1 MRSLRYGFVP
11 GVLLLLS
18 TVLSGCATMGT
29 EEGGQFIIATTEAFS
44 RFKGEYENTTYFKR
58 HKPASV
64 AVLPFVGVI
73 DKVYSITY
81 SKENPGDIVRRGM
94 YNHIASLPF
103 KDLEIFNVDKRL
115 KNAGLTDTGKVDQ
128 LLAENP
134 KKLQSVLGVDAVF
147 TGKITHFDRIYA
159 GIYSQLAVGCEVKLW
174 DLKTGNLL
182 WRAKHIQRA
191 HGGGF
196 SLNPIGLITAT
207 LASVWNLRHTEMMSQ
222 TDDLFREI
230 VSTIELPESA
240 LHAQMRTPRIDLFT
254 VMNPGKPF
262 VKGQKVAFRLIG
274 DPGCRAYV
282 DLGDFQAGIELVPV
296 PGAVKQALQLEILDA
311 IRKTYTETGH
321 QLTDA
326 LFAAIEK
333 EFDSREIYE
342 GTYMVKPD
350 EQAYGLTAMAYLVNP
365 DSGQGRAIDPAHQL
379 DIDSLPP
386 EMVTGLTTAS
396 LDGKVKILW
405 TPNSEDDLAGYETW
419 SSTTPLSGFNQVA
432 SSEKP
437 ATVLPDQENFNRFFV
452 KVRAVDRAGNAG
464 EFPKAVEAVALPV
477 AGLYQL
483 PQPGPLLGGA
493 IQGKALLV
501 AEKSPYT
508 AGSGITVG
516 PGATLYIEPGVE
528 ILFSPG
534 AALTIAGG
542 ELLAYGH
549 KDRPIAFSPKAAGAQ
564 PGAWQGVVLDGAGRV
579 RLKYVSIEKADT
591 GLTVAN
597 CAPEMHGGTIS
608 QSAQAGMLLMD
619 NARPDVS
626 CSVFS
631 GNQGQ
636 GALVM
641 EGAGLGPIIHNNVF
655 ENNDPFHVQS
665 YAPIQVDLTG
675 NFWGAARPAEAL
687 FLGNILWKPALS
699 GRPDACA
706 AY

>member
-1 MRSLRYGFVP
+1 MKPLRYGFVP
-11 GVLLLLS
+11 AILLMMALF
-18 TVLSGCATMGT
+18 LSGCATVGT
-29 EEGGQFIIATTEAFS
+29 EEGAQFIIATSEAFS
-44 RFKGEYENTTYFKR
+44 RFKGEYENTAYFKR
-58 HKPASV
+58 HKPTSV
-64 AVLPFVGVI
+64 AVLPFVGVE
-73 DKVYSITY
+73 DKAYSIAY

-103 KDLEIFNVDKRL
+103 KDLELFNTDKRL

-128 LLAENP
+128 MLAENP
-134 KKLQSVLGVDAVF
+134 KKLKSILGVDAAF
-147 TGKITHFDRIYA
+147 TGKITHFDRVFA
-159 GIYSQLAVGCEVKLW
+159 GIYSQIAVGCEVKLW
-174 DLKTGNLL
+174 DLRTGNLL
-182 WRAKHIQRA
+182 WRAKHVQRA

-196 SLNPIGLITAT
+196 SLNPIGLLTAT
-207 LASVWNLRHTEMMSQ
+207 IASMWNLRHTEMMSQ

-240 LHAQMRTPRIDLFT
+240 LHAQMRIPRIDLFT

-262 VKGQKVAFRLIG
+262 VKGQKAAFRLIG

-282 DLGDFQAGIELVPV
+282 DLGDFRAGIELTPV
-296 PGAVKQALQLEILDA
+296 SGAVKQALRLEVLDA

-321 QLTDA
+321 QLTEEM
-326 LFAAIEK
+326 LAAIEK

-350 EQAYGLTAMAYLVNP
+350 EQAYGLTAMAYLVNS
-365 DSGQGRAIDPAHQL
+365 DGGQGHAIDPAHQL

-386 EMVTGLTTAS
+386 EMVSGLATAS

-405 TPNSEDDLAGYETW
+405 TPNNEDDLAGYEVW
-419 SSTTPLSGFNQVA
+419 SSITPLSGFNQA
-432 SSEKP
+432 AYSEKP

-452 KVRAVDRAGNAG
+452 KVRAVDRAGNFG
-464 EFPKAVEAVALPV
+464 KFPQAAEAVALPV

-483 PQPGPLLGGA
+483 PQPGPMLGGA
-493 IQGKALLV
+493 ILGKVLLV
-501 AEKSPYT
+501 AEKNPYT

-516 PGATLYIEPGVE
+516 PGATLYIEPGVK

-534 AALTIAGG
+534 AALNITGG
-542 ELLAYGH
+542 ELLAYGQ
-549 KDRPIAFSPKAAGAQ
+549 KDRPITFGPKATGAQ
-564 PGAWQGVVLDGAGRV
+564 PGAWQGVVLEGAGRV
-579 RLKYVSIEKADT
+579 RLRYITIVKADT
-591 GLTVAN
+591 GITVSN
-597 CAPEMHGGTIS
+597 CAPEIHAGNIS

-655 ENNDPFHVQS
+655 ENSDPFHVQS
-665 YAPIQVDLTG
+665 YAPLQVDLTG
-675 NFWGAARPAEAL
+675 NYWGSARPADEL

-699 GRPDACA
+699 GRPEACA
-706 AY
+706 AQ

>member
-1 MRSLRYGFVP
+1 
-11 GVLLLLS
+11 
-18 TVLSGCATMGT
+18 MGT

-64 AVLPFVGVI
+64 AVLPFVGVE
-73 DKVYSITY
+73 DKAYSIAY

-103 KDLEIFNVDKRL
+103 KDLELFNADKRL
-115 KNAGLTDTGKVDQ
+115 KNAGITDTGKIDQ

-134 KKLQSVLGVDAVF
+134 KKLKSILGVDAVF

-182 WRAKHIQRA
+182 WRAKHVQRT

-207 LASVWNLRHTEMMSQ
+207 IASVWNLRHTEMMSQ

-240 LHAQMRTPRIDLFT
+240 LHAQVRIPRIDLFT

-262 VKGQKVAFRLIG
+262 VKGKKVAFRLIG

-282 DLGDFQAGIELVPV
+282 DLGDFQAGIELAPV
-296 PGAVKQALQLEILDA
+296 SGAMKKVLQLEVLDA

-321 QLTDA
+321 RLTDDLLA
-326 LFAAIEK
+326 GIEK

-342 GTYMVKPD
+342 GTYTVKPD
-350 EQAYGLTAMAYLVNP
+350 EQAYGLTAMAYLVNS

-386 EMVTGLTTAS
+386 EMVSGLATDS
-396 LDGKVKILW
+396 LDGKVKVLW
-405 TPNSEDDLAGYETW
+405 MPNREDDLAGYEIW
-419 SSTTPLSGFNQVA
+419 SSTTPLSGFTQAA
-432 SSEKP
+432 SSEKQ
-437 ATVLPDQENFNRFFV
+437 TILLPDQENFNRFFV
-452 KVRAVDRAGNAG
+452 RVRAVDRAGNSG
-464 EFPKAVEAVALPV
+464 KFPPAAEAVALPV
-477 AGLYQL
+477 AGLYEL
-483 PQPGPLLGGA
+483 PQPGPMLGGA
-493 IQGKALLV
+493 IMDKVLLV
-501 AEKSPYT
+501 AEKNPYT

-528 ILFSPG
+528 ILFAPG
-534 AALTIAGG
+534 AGLTIAGG
-542 ELLAYGH
+542 EMLAYGH
-549 KDRPIAFSPKAAGAQ
+549 KDRPVIFGPKANNAQ
-564 PGAWQGVVLDGAGRV
+564 PGAWPGVVLDGAERV
-579 RLKYVSIEKADT
+579 RLKYITIAKADT
-591 GLTVAN
+591 GLTVSN
-597 CAPEMHGGTIS
+597 CAPEIQASTIS
-608 QSAQAGMLLMD
+608 QSAQAGMVLMD
-619 NARPDVS
+619 NARPNVS

-641 EGAGLGPIIHNNVF
+641 EGAGLGPIIHNNIF
-655 ENNDPFHVQS
+655 EDSDPFHVQS
-665 YAPIQVDLTG
+665 YAPLQVDLTG
-675 NFWGAARPAEAL
+675 NFWGTASPAAEL
-687 FLGNILWKPALS
+687 FLGNILWKPALAD
-699 GRPDACA
+699 RPDACVMH
-706 AY
+706 

>member
-11 GVLLLLS
+11 AVLLLLS
-18 TVLSGCATMGT
+18 TVLSGCATVGT

-44 RFKGEYENTTYFKR
+44 RFKGEYENTPYFKR

-64 AVLPFVGVI
+64 AVLPFVGVE
-73 DKVYSITY
+73 DKAYSIAY

-103 KDLEIFNVDKRL
+103 KDLEIFNADQRL

-134 KKLQSVLGVDAVF
+134 KKLQSILGVDAVF

-182 WRAKHIQRA
+182 WRAKHVQRA

-240 LHAQMRTPRIDLFT
+240 RHAQVRIPRIDLFT

-282 DLGDFQAGIELVPV
+282 DLGDFKAGIELTPV
-296 PGAVKQALQLEILDA
+296 PGAVKQALQLEALDA

-321 QLTDA
+321 PLTDD

-342 GTYMVKPD
+342 GFYTVEPD

-365 DSGQGRAIDPAHQL
+365 DSGQGRSIDPAHQL

-386 EMVTGLTTAS
+386 EMVRGLGTAS

-405 TPNSEDDLAGYETW
+405 TSNSEEDLAGYEIW
-419 SSTTPLSGFNQVA
+419 SSTTPLSGFNQA
-432 SSEKP
+432 TSSEKP
-437 ATVLPDQENFNRFFV
+437 ATVLSDQENFNRFFV
-452 KVRAVDRAGNAG
+452 KVRAVDRAGNAS

-483 PQPGPLLGGA
+483 SQPGPLLGGV

-501 AEKSPYT
+501 AEKNPYT

-516 PGATLYIEPGVE
+516 PGATLYVEPGVE

-542 ELLAYGH
+542 ELLAYGQQN
-549 KDRPIAFSPKAAGAQ
+549 RPIIFGPKAAGAQ

-591 GLTVAN
+591 GLTVAD
-597 CAPEMHGGTIS
+597 CAPEIYGGTIS

-641 EGAGLGPIIHNNVF
+641 EGAGLGPMIHNNVF

-665 YAPIQVDLTG
+665 YAPLQVDLTG
-675 NFWGAARPAEAL
+675 NFWGAAIPAEAL

>member
-1 MRSLRYGFVP
+1 MKRLPCGLAL
-11 GVLLLLS
+11 VLLLLVA
-18 TVLSGCATMGT
+18 TLFSGCATVGT
-29 EEGGQFIIATTEAFS
+29 EEGAEFIIATSEAFS

-64 AVLPFVGVI
+64 AVLPFVGVE
-73 DKVYSITY
+73 DKAYSIAY

-103 KDLEIFNVDKRL
+103 KDLEIYNTDKRL
-115 KNAGLTDTGKVDQ
+115 KNAGLTDTGKIDE

-134 KKLQSVLGVDAVF
+134 KKLKSILGVDAAF

-159 GIYSQLAVGCEVKLW
+159 GIYSQIAVGCEVKLW

-196 SLNPIGLITAT
+196 SLNPIGLVTAT

-240 LHAQMRTPRIDLFT
+240 LHAQVRIPRIDLFT

-262 VKGQKVAFRLIG
+262 VKGQKAAFRLVG
-274 DPGCRAYV
+274 DLDCRAYV
-282 DLGDFQAGIELVPV
+282 DLGDFKAGIELSPVPV
-296 PGAVKQALQLEILDA
+296 AVKQALQLEVLDA
-311 IRKTYTETGH
+311 IRKTYSETGH
-321 QLTDA
+321 KLTDE

-342 GTYMVKPD
+342 GVYMVKPD
-350 EQAYGLTAMAYLVNP
+350 EQAYGLTAMAFLVNA
-365 DSGQGRAIDPAHQL
+365 DSGQRSVIDPAHQL

-386 EMVTGLTTAS
+386 GPVTGLATES
-396 LDGKVKILW
+396 LDSKVKVQW
-405 TPNSEDDLAGYETW
+405 APNSEDDLAGYEIW
-419 SSTTPLSGFNQVA
+419 SSPTPLSGFVQA
-432 SSEKP
+432 AMAEKHEGIL
-437 ATVLPDQENFNRFFV
+437 ADQENFNRYFV
-452 KVRAVDRAGNAG
+452 KVRAVDRAGNTG
-464 EFPKAVEAVALPV
+464 VFPKAVAAVALPV

-493 IQGKALLV
+493 IAGEVLLV
-501 AEKSPYT
+501 AEKNPYT
-508 AGSGITVG
+508 AGSEIKVG
-516 PGATLYIEPGVE
+516 PGAVLYIEPGVE

-534 AALTIAGG
+534 AALTVAGG
-542 ELLAYGH
+542 DLLAYGH
-549 KDRPIAFSPKAAGAQ
+549 KDRPITFGPKAAGAQ
-564 PGAWQGVVLDGAGRV
+564 PGAWQGVVLESAGRV
-579 RLKYVSIEKADT
+579 RLKFTSITKADT
-591 GLTVAN
+591 GLKVSD
-597 CAPEMHGGTIS
+597 CAPEIQASSIS

-619 NARPDVS
+619 NARPDVN
-626 CSVFS
+626 CTVFD

-641 EGAGLGPIIHNNVF
+641 EGAGLGPIMRNNVF
-655 ENNDPFHVQS
+655 VKNEPFNVQS
-665 YAPIQVDLTG
+665 YAPLQVDLTG
-675 NFWGAARPAEAL
+675 NFWGTANPSEEL
-687 FLGNILWKPALS
+687 FLGDIL
-699 GRPDACA
+699 
-706 AY
+706 